1 MRSFVILT
9 AALLLS
15 LAGCV
20 TMPDPV
26 PVDYL
31 AEKTAEQDKV
41 LEKLENSV
49 IAKNQEVK
57 TLKEKEQ
64 AAEQKVKVEKGRL
77 EILKD
82 ERKLLDE
89 KKKQYQMENDITNFD
104 ESNRQIAIKEAET
117 RTQQT
122 KLEHMTAAFE
132 LARAQREVGET
143 ELAVMVAE
151 MNYEKSKIARE
162 YLVKRYV
169 ANTAV
174 EQDKKNKAANPDKYD
189 EKYRAYLEKQ
199 RENLV
204 DRRNARDEASLKL
217 KIAEDKLKK

>member
-9 AALLLS
+9 TALLVS

-31 AEKTAEQDKV
+31 AEKTAEQGKI
-41 LEKLENSV
+41 LEKLENAI
-49 IAKNQEVK
+49 IAKNHEVK
-57 TLKEKEQ
+57 TLKDKEE
-64 AAEQKVKVEKGRL
+64 AAGQKVIVDKGRL
-77 EILKD
+77 DILKD

-89 KKKQYQMENDITNFD
+89 KKKQYQLENDITNID
-104 ESNRQIAIKEAET
+104 ENNKQIAIKEAET
-117 RTQQT
+117 KTQET
-122 KLEHMTAAFE
+122 KVEYATASFE

-143 ELAVMVAE
+143 DLSVMVAE
-151 MNYEKSKIARE
+151 LRYEKAKIARE
-162 YLVKRYV
+162 FLVKRQV
-169 ANTAV
+169 ANAGG
-174 EQDKKNKAANPDKYD
+174 DKKDQPSPDKYD
-189 EKYRAYLEKQ
+189 EKYRVYLEKQ

-204 DRRNARDEASLKL
+204 EKRNARDEASLKL